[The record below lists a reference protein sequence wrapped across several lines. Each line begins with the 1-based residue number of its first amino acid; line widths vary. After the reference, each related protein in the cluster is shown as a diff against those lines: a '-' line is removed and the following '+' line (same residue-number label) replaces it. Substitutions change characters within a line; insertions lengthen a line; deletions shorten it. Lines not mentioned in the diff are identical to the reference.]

1 MLYHASTTNIN
12 KGKAIT
18 QTSEIHSKYG
28 ISKLNTPYVWMII
41 AKVSRSPNHPAALLQ
56 PSGKTSVWPDDLK
69 RLKSHTEK
77 STSNNKLNLATKFAD
92 SAGSSGSV
100 SSFNIDRSLSRT
112 PSNGGEM
119 LVSMKREV
127 QIQVERRRSIA
138 ASLSLKEQKSI
149 AESARTGRSGAFD
162 DARDEE
168 STFWRDEKGGM
179 AVMTG
184 VERGMGVHTKVW
196 GP

>member
-1 MLYHASTTNIN
+1 
-12 KGKAIT
+12 
-18 QTSEIHSKYG
+18 
-28 ISKLNTPYVWMII
+28 
-41 AKVSRSPNHPAALLQ
+41 
-56 PSGKTSVWPDDLK
+56 
-69 RLKSHTEK
+69 
-77 STSNNKLNLATKFAD
+77 
-92 SAGSSGSV
+92 
-100 SSFNIDRSLSRT
+100 
-112 PSNGGEM
+112 M

-168 STFWRDEKGGM
+168 STFWRDGKGGM